1 MLLRINKLKNFGV
14 YQNFDWGSLDDFK
27 NKNLIYGWNYSGKT
41 TISKLFQILEYRYKN
56 ICFPRAEFEIAEGL
70 EGLPTKIFTQDTI
83 NTFPFTVKVFNSEY
97 FNKA

>member
-1 MLLRINKLKNFGV
+1 MKNIV
-14 YQNFDWGSLDDFK
+14 
-27 NKNLIYGWNYSGKT
+27 LIGMPASGKT

-56 ICFPRAEFEIAEGL
+56 ICFPRAEFEIAEGR